1 MQPMNAPNPYGQ
13 FVPQV
18 TQPKHSGVGIGSFVI
33 SILNGALM
41 LILIILA
48 TVMVEDGVSEDDAE
62 MQVVGVFFLGSILL
76 AVIGGVLGI
85 ITCFQ
90 KDKKKVLGI
99 IGLVLNVLT
108 IFGVVILMAIGFIAD
123 A

>member
-1 MQPMNAPNPYGQ
+1 MGSRKMMR
-13 FVPQV
+13 
-18 TQPKHSGVGIGSFVI
+18 KCKWSGF
-33 SILNGALM
+33 
-41 LILIILA
+41 
-48 TVMVEDGVSEDDAE
+48 
-62 MQVVGVFFLGSILL
+62 FFLSSMLL

-90 KDKKKVLGI
+90 KNKKKVLGI

-108 IFGVVILMAIGFIAD
+108 VIGVVILMAIGFIAD

>member
-1 MQPMNAPNPYGQ
+1 
-13 FVPQV
+13 
-18 TQPKHSGVGIGSFVI
+18 
-33 SILNGALM
+33 M
-41 LILIILA
+41 LILIIIA
-48 TVMVEDGVSEDDAE
+48 GVMVEDGVSEDDAK
-62 MQVVGVFFLGSILL
+62 MQVVGGFFLGSMLL

-90 KDKKKVLGI
+90 KDKKKALGI

>member
-1 MQPMNAPNPYGQ
+1 M
-13 FVPQV
+13 
-18 TQPKHSGVGIGSFVI
+18 I
-33 SILNGALM
+33 SILNGGLM
-41 LILIILA
+41 LIIIIIA
-48 TVMVEDGVSEDDAE
+48 GVMVEDGVSEGDAE
-62 MQVVGVFFLGSILL
+62 MQVVGIFFLSSMLL

-90 KDKKKVLGI
+90 KNKKKVLGI

-108 IFGVVILMAIGFIAD
+108 IFGVVILMAIGFIVD

>member
-1 MQPMNAPNPYGQ
+1 MNAPNPYGQ

>member
-1 MQPMNAPNPYGQ
+1 MR
-13 FVPQV
+13 
-18 TQPKHSGVGIGSFVI
+18 KCKWSG
-33 SILNGALM
+33 
-41 LILIILA
+41 
-48 TVMVEDGVSEDDAE
+48 
-62 MQVVGVFFLGSILL
+62 FFLLSSMLL

-90 KDKKKVLGI
+90 KNKKKVLGI

-108 IFGVVILMAIGFIAD
+108 VIGVVILMAIGFIAD

>member
-1 MQPMNAPNPYGQ
+1 QPMNAPNPYGQ

-62 MQVVGVFFLGSILL
+62 MQVVGIFFLSSMLL

-108 IFGVVILMAIGFIAD
+108 VFGVVILMAIGFIAD

>member
-1 MQPMNAPNPYGQ
+1 MR
-13 FVPQV
+13 
-18 TQPKHSGVGIGSFVI
+18 KCKWSGF
-33 SILNGALM
+33 
-41 LILIILA
+41 
-48 TVMVEDGVSEDDAE
+48 
-62 MQVVGVFFLGSILL
+62 FFLSSMLL

-90 KDKKKVLGI
+90 KNKKKVLGI

-108 IFGVVILMAIGFIAD
+108 VIGVVILMAIGFIAD

>member
-1 MQPMNAPNPYGQ
+1 
-13 FVPQV
+13 
-18 TQPKHSGVGIGSFVI
+18 
-33 SILNGALM
+33 M
-41 LILIILA
+41 LILIIIA
-48 TVMVEDGVSEDDAE
+48 GVMVEDGGSDDDAE
-62 MQVVGVFFLGSILL
+62 MQVVGIFFLGSMLL

-108 IFGVVILMAIGFIAD
+108 VFGVVILMAIGFIAD

>member
-1 MQPMNAPNPYGQ
+1 MR
-13 FVPQV
+13 
-18 TQPKHSGVGIGSFVI
+18 KCKWSG
-33 SILNGALM
+33 
-41 LILIILA
+41 
-48 TVMVEDGVSEDDAE
+48 
-62 MQVVGVFFLGSILL
+62 FFLLSSMLL

-108 IFGVVILMAIGFIAD
+108 IFGVVILMTIGFIAD
-123 A
+123 E

>member
-1 MQPMNAPNPYGQ
+1 M
-13 FVPQV
+13 
-18 TQPKHSGVGIGSFVI
+18 I

-62 MQVVGVFFLGSILL
+62 MQVVGFFFLGSILL

>member
-1 MQPMNAPNPYGQ
+1 MQRMNAPNPYGQ
-13 FVPQV
+13 FVPQL

-33 SILNGALM
+33 SILNGVLM

-62 MQVVGVFFLGSILL
+62 MQVVGIFFLGSMLL

-90 KDKKKVLGI
+90 KDKKKALGI

>member
-1 MQPMNAPNPYGQ
+1 
-13 FVPQV
+13 
-18 TQPKHSGVGIGSFVI
+18 
-33 SILNGALM
+33 M
-41 LILIILA
+41 LILIIIA
-48 TVMVEDGVSEDDAE
+48 GVMVEDGVSEDDAE
-62 MQVVGVFFLGSILL
+62 MQVVGIFFLSSMLL

-99 IGLVLNVLT
+99 IGLVLNALTVLG
-108 IFGVVILMAIGFIAD
+108 IVILMIIGIAVD

>member
-1 MQPMNAPNPYGQ
+1 M
-13 FVPQV
+13 
-18 TQPKHSGVGIGSFVI
+18 I
-33 SILNGALM
+33 SILNGGLM
-41 LILIILA
+41 LILIIIA
-48 TVMVEDGVSEDDAE
+48 GVMVEDGVSEDDAE
-62 MQVVGVFFLGSILL
+62 MQVVGIFFLSSMLL

-90 KDKKKVLGI
+90 KNKKKVLGI

-108 IFGVVILMAIGFIAD
+108 VFGVVILMAIGFMAD

>member
-1 MQPMNAPNPYGQ
+1 M
-13 FVPQV
+13 
-18 TQPKHSGVGIGSFVI
+18 I
-33 SILNGALM
+33 SILNGGLM
-41 LILIILA
+41 LFLIIIA
-48 TVMVEDGVSEDDAE
+48 GVMVEDGVSEDDAE
-62 MQVVGVFFLGSILL
+62 MQVVGIFFLSSMLL

-90 KDKKKVLGI
+90 KNKKKVLGI

-108 IFGVVILMAIGFIAD
+108 VIGVVILMAIGFIAD

>member
-1 MQPMNAPNPYGQ
+1 M
-13 FVPQV
+13 
-18 TQPKHSGVGIGSFVI
+18 
-33 SILNGALM
+33 
-41 LILIILA
+41 
-48 TVMVEDGVSEDDAE
+48 
-62 MQVVGVFFLGSILL
+62 LL

-90 KDKKKVLGI
+90 KNKKKVLGI

-108 IFGVVILMAIGFIAD
+108 VIGVVILMAIGFIAD